1 MMTGFWVNCLFKT
14 CLYAFIL
21 KCTLFETECAVCDF
35 TLCCCCVGDAASP
48 AGRTADESAASIICY
63 LWMWKLIQ
71 TSQQNT
77 HIAIRGNKAKMAV
90 PAAPNLQLN
99 TARQSSPV
107 NSTENNI
114 HIDER
119 ELENITNSV
128 EDGTSLPLH
137 SPWTFWLDRQG
148 DVVILLL

>member
-1 MMTGFWVNCLFKT
+1 MQLRHGALRLTSPCSVR
-14 CLYAFIL
+14 
-21 KCTLFETECAVCDF
+21 
-35 TLCCCCVGDAASP
+35 LCYCCCVGDAASP
-48 AGRTADESAASIICY
+48 AGRTANESASIICQSVDVEINID
-63 LWMWKLIQ
+63 LPANPH
-71 TSQQNT
+71 TS
-77 HIAIRGNKAKMAV
+77 ISGYKAKMAV

-119 ELENITNSV
+119 ELENITNHI

-137 SPWTFWLDRQG
+137 SPWTFWLDR
-148 DVVILLL
+148 